1 MQIEITYKK
10 NADVDAPC
18 IAQTEVRGEC
28 LCSIGRTWEQAKER
42 LMEKLNSYLNAT
54 APAPETVEVKVAG
67 EEMETEFFAFDA
79 RTIEAGKV

>member
-1 MQIEITYKK
+1 MKVEITYKK

-28 LCSIGRTWEQAKER
+28 LCSIGRTWEQAKMR

-54 APAPETVEVKVAG
+54 APPPETVEVKVED
-67 EEMETEFFAFDA
+67 EEMQTEL
-79 RTIEAGKV
+79 IPQELLEVIK